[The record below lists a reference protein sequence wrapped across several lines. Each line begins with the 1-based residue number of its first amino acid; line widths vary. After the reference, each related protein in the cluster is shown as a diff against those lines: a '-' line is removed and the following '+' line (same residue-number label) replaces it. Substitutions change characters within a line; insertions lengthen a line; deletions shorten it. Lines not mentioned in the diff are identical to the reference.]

1 MKKSILKQYI
11 KEILSF
17 ADDENEAIIDSNRLT
32 FERLGQVMEVMIEDI
47 DDKVYIVYNN
57 DRVPYKKFLATT
69 LGRLDLMAQKIE
81 HIFKSE
87 GDKVYVD
94 ALGTAY
100 NGNRKYDNE
109 AEKLLRDECSAD
121 DKYDTRICFVT
132 ADAGHGKTVLLRH
145 FQYVTAKAYREGN
158 SKYLFWHIDLHG
170 RNLVLLNEA
179 MMFEI
184 GNLRMSGL
192 YYNSIITLI
201 KNDLL
206 VLAIDGFDELGAEFG
221 GEKVL
226 GSMSNLVSELDGQG
240 TIIAAS
246 RRTFFN
252 TQDYVKRSKLIGHE
266 ISAECQFDEIKIH
279 NWSENECVQYMEY
292 YWSRDEAKAEYNE
305 MQQLLGCADGHPL
318 IERPFLF
325 TKLFNF
331 AYESNPSQ
339 KPSEFLKKGGGR
351 YDSVNAVIEAFIKRE
366 VQKWNS
372 FDKDSGTPYLNF
384 NQHVELL
391 MEVANEMWISQKDYI
406 DVETIAYLTR
416 MYLESW
422 NIERSSWI
430 NVTRMVES
438 HAFLVVVDGNDQ
450 CRRFDHDEFKD
461 YFLARRLLRILDVS
475 ITSNSITSLR
485 NFLYK
490 SQIQESVAR
499 YLYHMIDKNKAMAY
513 SKLLLKMVEGEWR
526 PTYVQSNVGVILPY
540 LLNGVNDNDNLE
552 INGNIT
558 FTSLIFENKVLKNL
572 HISNC
577 SFINISFKNTIL
589 TDIVFTNCSFSD
601 IRFWVK
607 SNNNFSN
614 VIIDESCTL
623 SMVTQINDDEEE
635 AESEYSPA
643 GINGLLKEMH
653 ILRGKNKSIPEKT
666 HEEQK
671 RSQFNKLTRRFL
683 TKFRRSTIQYEIN
696 LTGDQEYYSLP
707 QSVIEDE
714 VIPLLTKYEII
725 KEVITKNSRSRSSR
739 AWALDKFDL
748 QEVFQ
753 AEGNENSPLNK
764 FWIEVNQN

>member
-1 MKKSILKQYI
+1 MKKSILNHYI

-17 ADDENEAIIDSNRLT
+17 ADDENEAVVVSNRLT
-32 FERLGQVMEVMIEDI
+32 FERLGHVMEVMIEEI
-47 DDKVYIVYNN
+47 DGKVYIVYNN
-57 DRVPYKKFLATT
+57 DRILYKNFLSKT
-69 LGRLDLMAQKIE
+69 LGRLDLMASKIMT
-81 HIFKSE
+81 IFSDE

-94 ALGTAY
+94 AQGTAY
-100 NGNRKYDNE
+100 SGNRKYDGE
-109 AEKLLRDECSAD
+109 AESLLRDECSGD
-121 DKYDTRICFVT
+121 NKYDTRICFVT

-145 FQYVTAKAYREGN
+145 FQYETAKAYRNGD
-158 SKYLFWHIDLHG
+158 SDYLFWHIDLHG

-226 GSMSNLVSELDGQG
+226 GSMSNLVTELDGQG

-252 TQDYVKRSKLIGHE
+252 TQDYAKRSKLIGHE
-266 ISAECQFDEIKIH
+266 IAAECQFDEIKIH
-279 NWSENECVQYMEY
+279 NWTENECVQYMSY
-292 YWSRDEAKAEYNE
+292 YLSVDESKAEYGE
-305 MQQLLGCADGHPL
+305 MQQLLGSADGHPL

-331 AYESNPSQ
+331 AYDSNPSQ
-339 KPSEFLKKGGGR
+339 KPSEFLRNGGGR
-351 YDSVNAVIEAFIKRE
+351 YDSVNEVIEAFIKRE

-384 NQHVELL
+384 HQHVVLL
-391 MEVANEMWISQKDYI
+391 MEIANEMWISQKDYI
-406 DVETIAYLTR
+406 DVDTMAYLTR
-416 MYLESW
+416 MYLEAW
-422 NIERSSWI
+422 GIERSSWI

-438 HAFLVVVDGNDQ
+438 HAFLVVVDGNDE

-461 YFLARRLLRILDVS
+461 YFLARQLLKILDKALAEQSTSS
-475 ITSNSITSLR
+475 IR

-499 YLYHMIDKNKAMAY
+499 YLYHMLDKHKAMAY
-513 SKLLLKMVEGEWR
+513 CKLLLKMMENEWR
-526 PTYVQSNVGVILPY
+526 PTYVQSNVGVMLPY
-540 LLNGVNDNDNLE
+540 LLNGIANDETLE

-558 FTSLIFENKVLKNL
+558 FTSLIFENKKLKNL

-577 SFINISFKNTIL
+577 SFINISFKNTEL
-589 TDIVFTNCSFSD
+589 SNVVFTNCSFSD
-601 IRFWVK
+601 IRFWLK
-607 SNNNFSN
+607 SDNGFSN
-614 VIIDESCTL
+614 VIIDKTCTL
-623 SMVTQINDDEEE
+623 SMVTQVYDDEEE
-635 AESEYSPA
+635 AESEYSPSRID
-643 GINGLLKEMH
+643 GFLKEMH
-653 ILRGKNKSIPEKT
+653 ILRGKDDPAAV
-666 HEEQK
+666 HEEQHK
-671 RSQFNKLTRRFL
+671 RSQFSKLTRRFL

-707 QSVIEDE
+707 QSVIKDE
-714 VIPLLTKYEII
+714 VIPLLTEYEII
-725 KEVITKNSRSRSSR
+725 KDVETKNSRSRCSR
-739 AWALDKFDL
+739 AWALDKYDL

-753 AEGNENSPLNK
+753 AEGDVKSPLHK
-764 FWIEVNQN
+764 FWEEVNGR

>member
-1 MKKSILKQYI
+1 MKKTILRHYI
-11 KEILSF
+11 NEILSF
-17 ADDENEAIIDSNRLT
+17 ADDENEAVVVSNRLT
-32 FERLGQVMEVMIEDI
+32 FERLGLVMEVMIEEMDG
-47 DDKVYIVYNN
+47 KVYIIYNN
-57 DRVPYKKFLATT
+57 DRIPYKTFLAKT
-69 LGRLDLMAQKIE
+69 LGRLDLMASKIMTL
-81 HIFKSE
+81 FSDE

-94 ALGTAY
+94 AQGTAY
-100 NGNRKYDNE
+100 SGNRKYDGE
-109 AEKLLRDECSAD
+109 AESLLCDECGGD
-121 DKYDTRICFVT
+121 NKYDTRICFVT

-145 FQYVTAKAYREGN
+145 FQYETAKAYRNGD
-158 SKYLFWHIDLHG
+158 SDYLFWHIDLHG

-226 GSMSNLVSELDGQG
+226 GSMSNLVTELDGQG

-252 TQDYVKRSKLIGHE
+252 TQDYAKRSKLIGHE
-266 ISAECQFDEIKIH
+266 IAAECQFDEIKIH
-279 NWSENECVQYMEY
+279 NWTENECVQYMSY
-292 YWSRDEAKAEYNE
+292 YLSSDESKAEYGE
-305 MQQLLGCADGHPL
+305 MQQLLGSADGHPL

-331 AYESNPSQ
+331 AYESKPSQ
-339 KPSEFLKKGGGR
+339 KPSEFLRNGGGR
-351 YDSVNAVIEAFIKRE
+351 YDSVNEVIEAFIKRE

-384 NQHVELL
+384 DQHVVLL
-391 MEVANEMWISQKDYI
+391 MEIANEMWISQKDYI
-406 DVETIAYLTR
+406 DVETMAYLTR
-416 MYLESW
+416 MYLEAW
-422 NIERSSWI
+422 GIERSSWI

-438 HAFLVVVDGNDQ
+438 HAFLVVVEGNDE

-461 YFLARRLLRILDVS
+461 YFLARQLLKILDKSMAGNSTSS
-475 ITSNSITSLR
+475 IR

-499 YLYHMIDKNKAMAY
+499 YLYHMLDKHKAMAY
-513 SKLLLKMVEGEWR
+513 SKLLLKMTENEWR
-526 PTYVQSNVGVILPY
+526 PTYIQSNVGVMLPY
-540 LLNGVNDNDNLE
+540 LLNGIANDETLE

-558 FTSLIFENKVLKNL
+558 FTSLIFENKKLKKL

-577 SFINISFKNTIL
+577 SFINISFKNTEL
-589 TDIVFTNCSFSD
+589 DDVVFTNCSFSD
-601 IRFWVK
+601 IRFWLK
-607 SNNNFSN
+607 SGNRFTN
-614 VIIDESCTL
+614 VIIDKSCTL
-623 SMVTQINDDEEE
+623 SMVTQIYDDEEE
-635 AESEYSPA
+635 ADSEYSPSR
-643 GINGLLKEMH
+643 IDCFLKEMH
-653 ILRGKNKSIPEKT
+653 ILRGKDMPSAVHDE
-666 HEEQK
+666 HHK
-671 RSQFNKLTRRFL
+671 RSQFSKLTRRFL

-714 VIPLLTKYEII
+714 VIPLLTEYKII
-725 KEVITKNSRSRSSR
+725 KEVETKNSRSRCSR
-739 AWALDKFDL
+739 AWALDKYDL

-753 AEGNENSPLNK
+753 AEGDGTSPLHE
-764 FWIEVNQN
+764 FWEEVNKK